1 MNESKCKQWPY
12 KPFQTAVE
20 SILKTQETRKSHCF
34 PDMETSQSTKRNNV
48 FLFSLDISNILSI
61 IFRLPDIFI
70 IELFLNFLW
79 N

>member
-1 MNESKCKQWPY
+1 MNEKKCKQWPC

-48 FLFSLDISNILSI
+48 FLFSLDISNS
-61 IFRLPDIFI
+61 
-70 IELFLNFLW
+70 
-79 N
+79 